1 MADRNRADR
10 DRTDDALD
18 EERIRGIGDEGDEA
32 DEDFDP
38 TEDLDDSDEEDEQEG
53 TF

>member
-10 DRTDDALD
+10 ERGTDDALD
-18 EERIRGIGDEGDEA
+18 EERIRGIGDEEE
-32 DEDFDP
+32 EDFEA
-38 TEDLDDSDEEDEQEG
+38 TEDLEKSDDEEDDQEG

>member
-10 DRTDDALD
+10 ERGTDDALD
-18 EERIRGIGDEGDEA
+18 EERIRGIGDEE
-32 DEDFDP
+32 DEDFDA
-38 TEDLDDSDEEDEQEG
+38 TEDLEDSDEEDEQEG